1 MPAISVLMKPSSSM
15 CNMSCDYC
23 FYCDEAQKR
32 SQESYGFMS
41 EQTLKNVIRKT
52 MLRAEGMIS
61 YTFQGG
67 EPTLRGI
74 EFFQK
79 AVAYQKQYNKNA
91 VTVDEEELIRALQEY
106 FQEILSK
113 KKKVINYVI
122 KEFQRV
128 YKAKDEN
135 IEYEKQL
142 NTELNKLR
150 KSHEKYMDM
159 YTDDLISREELNEK
173 IGGMRK
179 EIERLENEL
188 KMVSY
193 HLTKGEQL
201 EAILNSTFKQ
211 LEDITD
217 VHEMTN
223 AQLKRLINKI
233 EVDKDGNVDIYLH
246 LIGDLGLDE
255 TVLIEG
261 DENTEEKGIKTVSN
275 SCNHT

>member
-1 MPAISVLMKPSSSM
+1 M
-15 CNMSCDYC
+15 
-23 FYCDEAQKR
+23 
-32 SQESYGFMS
+32 
-41 EQTLKNVIRKT
+41 
-52 MLRAEGMIS
+52 
-61 YTFQGG
+61 
-67 EPTLRGI
+67 
-74 EFFQK
+74 
-79 AVAYQKQYNKNA
+79 
-91 VTVDEEELIRALQEY
+91 TVDEEELIQVLQEY
-106 FQEILSK
+106 FQDVLSK
-113 KKKVINYVI
+113 KKKVIDHVI

-135 IEYEKQL
+135 IEYEKEL
-142 NTELNKLR
+142 NAELNKLR
-150 KSHEKYMDM
+150 KSREKYIDM

-211 LEDITD
+211 MEDITD

-223 AQLKRLINKI
+223 TQLKRLIQKI
-233 EVDKDGNVDIYLH
+233 EVDKDGNVDIYLR

-255 TVLIEG
+255 TVLIDGVEDAEENVDYDDG
-261 DENTEEKGIKTVSN
+261 RKQGKYQDEKQTQGTEQSQRTKSSNTVKATNTSQDKAAPNRTN
-275 SCNHT
+275 RT

>member
-23 FYCDEAQKR
+23 FYCDEAKKR

-67 EPTLRGI
+67 DPTLRGI

-233 EVDKDGNVDIYLH
+233 EVDKDGNVDIYLR

>member
-1 MPAISVLMKPSSSM
+1 M
-15 CNMSCDYC
+15 CSGHNGKGADSC
-23 FYCDEAQKR
+23 
-32 SQESYGFMS
+32 
-41 EQTLKNVIRKT
+41 
-52 MLRAEGMIS
+52 
-61 YTFQGG
+61 
-67 EPTLRGI
+67 P
-74 EFFQK
+74 
-79 AVAYQKQYNKNA
+79 NA
-91 VTVDEEELIRALQEY
+91 VTVDEEELIQALQDY

-150 KSHEKYMDM
+150 KSREKYMDM

-223 AQLKRLINKI
+223 AQLKRLIQKI
-233 EVDKDGNVDIYLH
+233 EVDKEGNVDIYLR

-261 DENTEEKGIKTVSN
+261 DEDAEEKETKTAP
-275 SCNHT
+275 NHHDHT

>member
-1 MPAISVLMKPSSSM
+1 M
-15 CNMSCDYC
+15 
-23 FYCDEAQKR
+23 
-32 SQESYGFMS
+32 
-41 EQTLKNVIRKT
+41 
-52 MLRAEGMIS
+52 
-61 YTFQGG
+61 
-67 EPTLRGI
+67 
-74 EFFQK
+74 
-79 AVAYQKQYNKNA
+79 
-91 VTVDEEELIRALQEY
+91 
-106 FQEILSK
+106 LSK
-113 KKKVINYVI
+113 KKKVIDHVI

-135 IEYEKQL
+135 IEYEKEL
-142 NTELNKLR
+142 NAELNKLR
-150 KSHEKYMDM
+150 KSREKYIDM

-211 LEDITD
+211 MEDITD

-223 AQLKRLINKI
+223 TQLKRLIQKI
-233 EVDKDGNVDIYLH
+233 EVDKDGNVDIYLR

-255 TVLIEG
+255 TVLIDGVEDAEENVDYDDG
-261 DENTEEKGIKTVSN
+261 RKQGKYQDEKQTQGTEQSQRTKSSNTVKATNTSQDKAAPNRTN
-275 SCNHT
+275 RT

>member
-32 SQESYGFMS
+32 SQESYGVMR

-233 EVDKDGNVDIYLH
+233 EVDKDGNVDIYLR